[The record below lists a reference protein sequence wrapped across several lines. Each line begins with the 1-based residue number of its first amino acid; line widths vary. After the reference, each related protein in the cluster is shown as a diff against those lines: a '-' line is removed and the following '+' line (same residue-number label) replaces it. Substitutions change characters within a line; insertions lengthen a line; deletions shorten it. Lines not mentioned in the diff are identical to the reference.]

1 MQSPDWH
8 KKLTWKLCDIQL
20 LFSDNYYPRGSTEE
34 ATNMSI
40 WMIKII
46 ILNMHSRWSVDI
58 ILRTNTMHII
68 FRRASFAEKQG
79 GMCWHLILA
88 RYRLQ
93 WIWSRVNWFSAWKDS
108 RRRVEPL
115 WCFGY
120 IHSTLSYGPKLY
132 SKWHSSMFRVVFG
145 QSRLQDDLG
154 WRITLKELSSS
165 RRGNRLWYINHLN
178 PSSYAKVRGNTLQTE
193 AQRKYGARCQTLVW

>member
-1 MQSPDWH
+1 MNYNMQGMTKTIPELFAMLKSVKVEI
-8 KKLTWKLCDIQL
+8 KKEHQVLMVNKT
-20 LFSDNYYPRGSTEE
+20 T
-34 ATNMSI
+34 
-40 WMIKII
+40 
-46 ILNMHSRWSVDI
+46 
-58 ILRTNTMHII
+58 
-68 FRRASFAEKQG
+68 SFKKKSARY
-79 GMCWHLILA
+79 CWYLILA

-93 WIWSRVNWFSAWKDS
+93 WRWSRVKLFTAWKES

-132 SKWHSSMFRVVFG
+132 SEWHNSMFWVVFG

-165 RRGNRLWYINHLN
+165 RRGNRFWYINHLN
-178 PSSYAKVRGNTLQTE
+178 PSSYAKVRGNILQTE
-193 AQRKYGARCQTLVW
+193 PQRKYGARCQTLVW

>member
-1 MQSPDWH
+1 MQ
-8 KKLTWKLCDIQL
+8 
-20 LFSDNYYPRGSTEE
+20 
-34 ATNMSI
+34 
-40 WMIKII
+40 
-46 ILNMHSRWSVDI
+46 V
-58 ILRTNTMHII
+58 I
-68 FRRASFAEKQG
+68 FRHASFAEKQG

-93 WIWSRVNWFSAWKDS
+93 WRWSRVNGFSAWKDS

-132 SKWHSSMFRVVFG
+132 SEWHSSMFRVVFC

-154 WRITLKELSSS
+154 WRSTLKELSSS
-165 RRGNRLWYINHLN
+165 RRGNRFWYINHLN
-178 PSSYAKVRGNTLQTE
+178 PSSYVKVIVNTVWTGQRPKYYAWHQTHVDE
-193 AQRKYGARCQTLVW
+193 CLMQCVSNSALKTAFNWKNFNTRKFCLDEPIDFHI